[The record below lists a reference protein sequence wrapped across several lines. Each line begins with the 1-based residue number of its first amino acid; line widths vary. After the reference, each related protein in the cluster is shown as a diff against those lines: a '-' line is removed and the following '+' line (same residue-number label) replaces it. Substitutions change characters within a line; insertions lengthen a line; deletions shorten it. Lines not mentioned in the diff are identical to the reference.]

1 MKVRSYLIAV
11 AIMFFTCLLFGSNIQ
26 VLLTLLGDVT
36 GTQNATVVA
45 KIDGTSI
52 PVNSAADQTIIT
64 TAAATGSWA
73 SVPLCTTGLTYSTA
87 THLFGCASGSP
98 SGAAGGDLSG
108 TYPNPTVAQVNGVA
122 YPASPATNTVPLVT
136 ASNTITYT
144 IQPLS
149 ILLGTCTG
157 TITNNA
163 TVVLYMFQTATV
175 NCVSTTSVQ
184 GPPFRAGTWKNLRVF
199 VKTPSATA
207 GGGITTVFKNGSAQT
222 VTCTLG
228 TGTSCQDLTHTFT
241 TVSNDQVVIK
251 IASAGGAVT
260 GGPTYA
266 SGSSACTNGTQ
277 IVTFTNNTSGT
288 NATGTI
294 TITATVPVGAV
305 TMTTGGTGYASGTPP
320 TTGTIATCTG
330 TATFTGGTVT
340 VDALG
345 DIFATV
351 EVQ

>member
-1 MKVRSYLIAV
+1 MGICPALHDRTDLQYRDPSIWLRIGITVR
-11 AIMFFTCLLFGSNIQ
+11 GSGWRSQ
-26 VLLTLLGDVT
+26 RDVSESNCRASERSCISRFPGYKHRTT
-36 GTQNATVVA
+36 GHSV
-45 KIDGTSI
+45 KYDHLHD
-52 PVNSAADQTIIT
+52 SAAIDLTRHLHGHDYEQCDRGPLHVSDGHGKLCFNDIGSR
-64 TAAATGSWA
+64 AAFPGW
-73 SVPLCTTGLTYSTA
+73 
-87 THLFGCASGSP
+87 HLEEFE
-98 SGAAGGDLSG
+98 
-108 TYPNPTVAQVNGVA
+108 GVREDA
-122 YPASPATNTVPLVT
+122 ERN
-136 ASNTITYT
+136 
-144 IQPLS
+144 
-149 ILLGTCTG
+149 
-157 TITNNA
+157 
-163 TVVLYMFQTATV
+163 
-175 NCVSTTSVQ
+175 
-184 GPPFRAGTWKNLRVF
+184 
-199 VKTPSATA
+199 
-207 GGGITTVFKNGSAQT
+207 GGITTVFKNGSAKT